1 MNINTIKTG
10 TADLDSK
17 GILFEG
23 KYYSCGPA
31 IKNHW
36 FENTEETEI
45 TVYYT
50 PDNLDFIYIIIDS
63 KIIGCFQLPEQV
75 CLPEEYLQQYYAR
88 LNELREQKAE
98 LIISKKGRRK
108 WL

>member
-1 MNINTIKTG
+1 MNILSINPGI
-10 TADLDSK
+10 ADLDSK

-36 FENTEETEI
+36 FENLEETEV

-50 PDNLDFIYIIIDS
+50 PDNLDFI
-63 KIIGCFQLPEQV
+63 
-75 CLPEEYLQQYYAR
+75 YLQQYYAR

-98 LIISKKGRRK
+98 LIITKKGKRK